1 MESQDDSVLITDLV
15 RTLTKTTTLTDPTEK
30 RSNTL
35 EAVTKLLRDLL
46 DPTAAKLLKAA
57 VSGNS
62 ESIGVGGV
70 GKSGKGNNYYLPDF
84 NLRTPVMEI
93 SLNGQEIYP
102 RKKDLDTGKM
112 VEARLNFEDFK
123 ISFPMGG
130 VEKSI
135 TGTLQ
140 LFAKDPKEILLPLD
154 TWNKQNGV
162 NVESFSD
169 GGGLPI
175 VTIRFGWAFSDST
188 VTQKISK
195 ALSPKLTFI
204 ATNIQMTDPGTA
216 GTTFTLTLQEIG
228 NMILE
233 HSTDDV
239 LIMSDYPQQQLRLI
253 LEGLLHVRLFTLDDL
268 LYLGEKNNLGVLT
281 FPSAPSIIQPL
292 TRPEVT
298 STNAPLTKP
307 VIPTTSVFGMNT
319 PGYGIGPQ
327 VVGTYQPKPDQ
338 SIADKIHSYLK
349 AGGTLDQENKA
360 FAEVGGKVT
369 NAVYNFFKRNGTL
382 DVFLHINP
390 EAPAAWEDV
399 SGLHNPATTNQ
410 PTQPNGPSSAP
421 SITDAPEIP
430 AGNAKTFFTTK
441 QSAAIGINARTFFTV
456 AKELASQ
463 CRCKWYPHDNKDA
476 DKDAKE
482 TSDATSKLTALAN
495 DLKLVRDTKGN
506 SLSKEL
512 TKSVRDSLNLPESMH
527 NMSKLTAESELTAEL
542 KRNMARLSTR
552 SKLIWVPHV
561 PATWNTTG
569 SSYYAAGLDNGEGPI
584 PYETG
589 AFFLLPDVLDDYD
602 IFLADLPVQYG
613 PGASALPYFYGSGQ
627 NILQTSLNTSPSKL
641 FGEVQTLSV
650 NHNNLI
656 VQLAL
661 AAKENLAY
669 AVNGKRIG
677 QLETALGF
685 QAKEGINANNT
696 LIREDSSEDYKKAEA
711 IGNKKVENAKHVRD
725 LLRGKLKS
733 SRFKGSTGLGS
744 SGTLTIFDLSEV
756 GGKELEGSERSL
768 PNASDPIT
776 TKTGQ
781 AQSTTYNVKSR
792 VAAFLRFPTEAK
804 ITILGDPN
812 LIRLGPGCFE
822 LISYYPV
829 QHYNGTITHEI
840 NGLTSGIY
848 FVNKI
853 EHSVSGGSFMTTLN
867 GQKLIQPEAMPSS
880 FTNKIISKLAKEK
893 VVSSDK
899 KSKGVNPSNQINTLP
914 DQLAVIDLTAPDF
927 TTGFLATTLNG
938 IFNTYKKHSIK
949 PK

>member
-1 MESQDDSVLITDLV
+1 MESKDEAALITDLV
-15 RTLTKTTTLTDPTEK
+15 RTLKKTTTLTDPTEK

-35 EAVTKLLRDLL
+35 DAVTTLLTKLL

-62 ESIGVGGV
+62 ESIGVGGI

-102 RKKDLDTGKM
+102 RKKDLDTGEM

-268 LYLGEKNNLGVLT
+268 LYLGETNNLGKLDISSET
-281 FPSAPSIIQPL
+281 QAQPATIKQALAIKTPAIAP
-292 TRPEVT
+292 RAVDV
-298 STNAPLTKP
+298 NAPISSAEAASLFNQAPITIPTAFNVFGLPIVNTVPQVSDATKP
-307 VIPTTSVFGMNT
+307 TTQNNQQSSTPAYILNSADAAFTEASKPINTNISVNT
-319 PGYGIGPQ
+319 
-327 VVGTYQPKPDQ
+327 
-338 SIADKIHSYLK
+338 S
-349 AGGTLDQENKA
+349 
-360 FAEVGGKVT
+360 
-369 NAVYNFFKRNGTL
+369 
-382 DVFLHINP
+382 
-390 EAPAAWEDV
+390 
-399 SGLHNPATTNQ
+399 
-410 PTQPNGPSSAP
+410 
-421 SITDAPEIP
+421 
-430 AGNAKTFFTTK
+430 KTFFTTK

-463 CRCKWYPHDNKDA
+463 CRCKWYPHDNTDA

-495 DLKLVRDTKGN
+495 DLKLVRDTKGDT
-506 SLSKEL
+506 LSEEL
-512 TKSVRDSLNLPESMH
+512 TKSVRNNLNLPDAT
-527 NMSKLTAESELTAEL
+527 NNLNKAIAESDLTAEL

-569 SSYYAAGLDNGEGPI
+569 SSHYAAGLDNGEGPI

-602 IFLADLPVQYG
+602 IFLSDLPVQYG

-627 NILQTSLNTSPSKL
+627 NIFQTSLNTSPSKL

-677 QLETALGF
+677 QLEAALDF
-685 QAKEGINANNT
+685 QAKSGINANNT
-696 LIREDSSEDYKKAEA
+696 LIREDSSEDYTKAEA
-711 IGNKKVENAKHVRD
+711 IGNKKIENAKRVRD

-744 SGTLTIFDLSEV
+744 SGTLTIFDLSEI

-781 AQSTTYNVKSR
+781 AQSTTYNIKSR

-829 QHYNGTITHEI
+829 QHDNGTITHEI

-853 EHSVSGGSFMTTLN
+853 EHSISGGSFMTTLN
-867 GQKLIQPEAMPSS
+867 GQKIIQPETMPSS

-893 VVSSDK
+893 EVSSDK
-899 KSKGVNPSNQINTLP
+899 KSKGVEPLNQINTLP

-927 TTGFLATTLNG
+927 TTGFLATTLKG
-938 IFNTYKKHSIK
+938 IFDTYKQHSIK